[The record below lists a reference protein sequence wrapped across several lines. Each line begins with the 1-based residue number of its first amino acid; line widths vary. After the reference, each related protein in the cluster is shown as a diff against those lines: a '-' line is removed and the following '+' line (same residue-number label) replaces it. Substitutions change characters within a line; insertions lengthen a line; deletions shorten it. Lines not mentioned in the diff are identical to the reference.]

1 MQELFSEI
9 TDIHLYESAP
19 GNSLL
24 FPGPRRVDDSV
35 MGVVGD
41 LLARCQACR
50 KIDFMVTLDGYFFR
64 GRKELC
70 AVDGTWFS
78 LRKMPSTPP
87 NLDELPSKIMAPVRK
102 MLLSPLL
109 SAGGLVYV
117 IGSPG
122 AGKTTTA
129 SAMVVSRLIQFGGYA
144 QTIEDPPEMPLNG
157 WHGNGYCRQTWV
169 SGEES
174 SNWAESMRGALRS
187 QPANT
192 PVTLFVGEVRD
203 QESARAMLRAA
214 ANGFLVI
221 ATGFGTDIPTGLD
234 ALARLT
240 GGEESDLVSLSS
252 VLRIVLHQRL
262 REGIMAMQF
271 LASRDGA
278 SPVAIKVRSG
288 QFQHLASDIQFQS
301 NRALLGEDLL

>member
-1 MQELFSEI
+1 MSDLFSRI
-9 TDIHLYESAP
+9 TDIHLYESIP

-24 FPGPRRVDDSV
+24 FPGPCKVDEGAMSAV
-35 MGVVGD
+35 MS

-50 KIDFMVTLDGYFFR
+50 KTDFMVTLDGYFFR
-64 GRKELC
+64 GRKETC
-70 AVDGTWFS
+70 AVDGTWYS

-87 NLDELPSKIMAPVRK
+87 NLDDLPSRIGTPVKK
-102 MLLSPLL
+102 MLLSPFL
-109 SAGGLVYV
+109 SGGGLVYI

-129 SAMVVSRLIQFGGYA
+129 SATVVSRLMLYGGFA

-157 WHGNGYCRQTWV
+157 WHGKGYCRQTWV
-169 SGEES
+169 SGEETL
-174 SNWAESMRGALRS
+174 NWVESMRGALRS

-192 PVTLFVGEVRD
+192 PVILFVGEVRD

-221 ATGFGTDIPTGLD
+221 ATGFGTDIPTGID

-240 GGEESDLVSLSS
+240 GGEEGDLVSLSS
-252 VLRIVLHQRL
+252 VLRLVLHQRL
-262 REGIMAMQF
+262 RDGILATSF
-271 LASRDGA
+271 LTSKEGA
-278 SPVAIKVRSG
+278 SPVAVKIRSG
-288 QFQHLASDIQFQS
+288 QFQHLVSDIQFQS